1 MKHLQFPIIL
11 HVTIKKIVLQS
22 VDQAYG
28 EGTMLRSYE
37 IDFECFGYVHTSHY
51 DNVTGEWICWPFYKE
66 PTQEQLDKM
75 YTLREA
81 DERITPKKQTND
93 KDKSTRQHTRQ

>member
-1 MKHLQFPIIL
+1 MPP
-11 HVTIKKIVLQS
+11 TIVEASSVEDYLNRYYKKDRLQS

-51 DNVTGEWICWPFYKE
+51 DNVTGEWICWPFYRE

-75 YTLREA
+75 LQLKR
-81 DERITPKKQTND
+81 
-93 KDKSTRQHTRQ
+93 TRRKN